1 MHRITAF
8 LLVVLAALGPA
19 IAVAEDAERRDAL
32 VGRYL
37 EWRGGERFVSAGS
50 TTRKGTLETSGLT
63 GSIEVVQTRAGRQYL
78 SVDLGVIEVTEV
90 LLPEGSWIVNSSG
103 QVEDMGSVPET
114 NARRALT
121 VEMGLP
127 FLDPGYE
134 IVLLEDEEREGS
146 TWAVLRVAWPDGD
159 YHDLFL
165 DEETGA
171 LEWMRVRQD
180 TQVFWTQYGE
190 WDVVDGVRMPQ
201 VRRDSYENAS
211 RNATFT
217 WAETRLGEPVSE
229 ALFERPAATKRVT
242 IAGDADS
249 TGWIPFD
256 FYRRQ
261 RIFLEV
267 TVNGVETFA
276 ILDSGAEMTALDAK
290 LARAAG
296 LSGSGAVT
304 AEGTGGTAEVQFATG
319 AEIGVANLALRD
331 MTVAVLDLSDL
342 ARRLLGRP
350 IPVILGKEV
359 FNELIVDI
367 DYPNRR
373 IAFHDP
379 ARWSYQGDGIGVE
392 LPELADSRVVEI
404 SVEGSEPILAS
415 FDIGQGSTLTLFEAY
430 VEHSGLLDGRP
441 ASTRRGG
448 GVGGEVI
455 SPVTTVRTLAFGG
468 IEFRDVPVS
477 LSIGARGSF
486 DTVRTQGNLGTGV
499 FSRFRMLVNYRDD
512 ELYLEPRAEGLHDEF
527 DRNKAGIQLEIGNGR
542 GEVLHVMEGSPA
554 EAAGLAAGDVVTAID
569 GRAIGNG
576 YWTGDT
582 WRWLHGPEGRTVAL
596 TLLDGR
602 RVDLTLAT
610 FY

>member
-1 MHRITAF
+1 MDDPRGGLEGQRF
-8 LLVVLAALGPA
+8 
-19 IAVAEDAERRDAL
+19 EDA
-32 VGRYL
+32 G
-37 EWRGGERFVSAGS
+37 
-50 TTRKGTLETSGLT
+50 TTIRKGTLATSGLA
-63 GSIEVVQTRAGRQYL
+63 GPIEVVQTGAGRQYL
-78 SVDLGVIEVTEV
+78 NADLEVIEVKEV
-90 LLPEGSWIVNSSG
+90 LHPEGSWIVNMSG

-114 NARRALT
+114 QARRALA
-121 VEMGLP
+121 VERGFPL
-127 FLDPGYE
+127 FDPGYE
-134 IVLLEDEEREGS
+134 IVLLEDEEREGT
-146 TWAVLRVAWPDGD
+146 TWAVVRVAWPDGD

-180 TQVFWTQYGE
+180 TQIFWTQYAE
-190 WDVVDGVRMPQ
+190 WSVVDGVRMPG
-201 VRRDSYENAS
+201 VRHDFHENAS
-211 RNATFT
+211 RNATFI
-217 WAETRLGEPVSE
+217 WAETRIGEPVSE
-229 ALFERPAATKRVT
+229 ALFDRPAAARRVT
-242 IAGDADS
+242 ITRDADS

-267 TVNGVETFA
+267 TVNGVETFGV
-276 ILDSGAEMTALDAK
+276 LDSGAEMTAIDSE
-290 LARAAG
+290 LARSAG
-296 LSGSGAVT
+296 LSGSGSVT
-304 AEGTGGTAEVQFATG
+304 AEGTGGTAEVQFSSG
-319 AEIGVANLALRD
+319 VEIGVASLTLRD
-331 MTVAVLDLSDL
+331 MTVAVLDLSEL

-350 IPVILGKEV
+350 IPVILGKEI

-379 ARWSYQGDGIGVE
+379 VRWSYDGDGTTVE
-392 LPELADSRVVEI
+392 LLELADSRVVEI
-404 SVEGSEPILAS
+404 SVESGEPILAS
-415 FDIGQGSTLTLFEAY
+415 FDIGQGSTLSLFEAY
-430 VEHSGLLDGRP
+430 VEHSGLLDRRP

-468 IEFRDVPVS
+468 VEFRDVPVS
-477 LSIGARGSF
+477 LSIGAEGSF
-486 DTVRTQGNLGTGV
+486 DTVRLQGNLGTDI

-527 DRNKAGIQLEIGNGR
+527 DRNRAGIQLEIGNDR
-542 GEVLHVMEGSPA
+542 GKVLHVMGGSPA
-554 EAAGLAAGDVVTAID
+554 EAAGLNVGDVVTAID
-569 GRAIGNG
+569 GGAIGDD

-582 WRWLHGPEGRTVAL
+582 WRWLFGLEGSTVTL

-602 RVDLTLAT
+602 LIELTLAT